1 MLVLY
6 HLLWIC
12 IVRCFADLVTD
23 YKGEAVRKKAD
34 SNPVHFIVTGDNQ
47 LHL

>member
-6 HLLWIC
+6 NLFWIR

-23 YKGEAVRKKAD
+23 YKGEAVSKKAD
-34 SNPVHFIVTGDNQ
+34 SNPILLIVTGEN
-47 LHL
+47 